1 MGLRDRARVRDQA
14 GVDPAVRAREGR
26 AARPDLPA
34 PLVPPARRR
43 DRPAGAADAGRGAG
57 RGSLGCTPRS
67 RARRQGLRPAQARA
81 DQRDPR
87 HVELGTDRVR
97 HRRTR
102 HRQRRD
108 HRPLRHR
115 GAEGEV
121 PAAAAQR
128 RVLLVLLD
136 DRAAG
141 GRRPE
146 DVHHARGQG
155 RRRVGHQRLQV
166 LLVERAHGAVHHRD
180 GGHRPRRER
189 VPGHVDVPGSV
200 RHAGCRRRAPRRSHG
215 RGTRRGH
222 ARADPLQRL
231 PRAGRRAARWRRPG
245 LRSRA
250 DPPRWWTR
258 PPRHAHRRCVPEG
271 ARHDVRAGAVAR
283 DAGLDPRRQADGAV
297 RHRRRLRRA

>member
-1 MGLRDRARVRDQA
+1 MPLPSRRSGPHDSWAGSRATSSRGREEEQPDGVGLRDRARVRDQA
-14 GVDPAVRAREGR
+14 GVDPPVRPREGR

-43 DRPAGAADAGRGAG
+43 DRPARAADAGRGAG
-57 RGSLGCTPRS
+57 RGSLGCTPGP

-121 PAAAAQR
+121 PPAAAQR

-141 GRRPE
+141 GCRPE
-146 DVHHARGQG
+146 DVHHAAVKDGDEWVINGYKFFSSNART
-155 RRRVGHQRLQV
+155 
-166 LLVERAHGAVHHRD
+166 GAVHHRD
-180 GGHRPRRER
+180 GGHRPRRQR

-200 RHAGCRRRAPRRSHG
+200 GHAGCRRRAPRRSHG
-215 RGTRRGH
+215 RRTRRGH
-222 ARADPLQRL
+222 AHAHPLQRL
-231 PRAGRRAARWRRPG
+231 PRAGRRAARW
-245 LRSRA
+245 
-250 DPPRWWTR
+250 
-258 PPRHAHRRCVPEG
+258 
-271 ARHDVRAGAVAR
+271 
-283 DAGLDPRRQADGAV
+283 
-297 RHRRRLRRA
+297 